1 MLASVLLKRFIYLH
15 VLRSLCKLRCK
26 WKLSNSFEI
35 DSTLVCKNTKRKQ
48 IVDNWGK
55 DVH

>member
-15 VLRSLCKLRCK
+15 VLRSLCKLRWK
-26 WKLSNSFEI
+26 RKLSNSFEI